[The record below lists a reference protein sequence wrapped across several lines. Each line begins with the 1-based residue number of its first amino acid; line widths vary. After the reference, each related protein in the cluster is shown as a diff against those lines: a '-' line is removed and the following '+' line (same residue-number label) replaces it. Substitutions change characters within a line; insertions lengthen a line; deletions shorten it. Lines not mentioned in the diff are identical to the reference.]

1 MLLSQFLIISILIEK
16 TDSGKWEGGYCTY
29 DNYNEVYK
37 YKNKYYYKD
46 FSSIP
51 AVKFSV
57 ENVMD
62 AMKSDPQYFDKITYN
77 SQHSR
82 QYLFNELGINV
93 PLIHSGRILVPSIH
107 NLIDY

>member
-1 MLLSQFLIISILIEK
+1 MLSQFLIISILIEK

-29 DNYNEVYK
+29 DDYNEVYK
-37 YKNKYYYKD
+37 NKNKYYYKD

-62 AMKSDPQYFDKITYN
+62 AMKSD
-77 SQHSR
+77 QHSR